1 MSALNRNG
9 QRIKHKLEDYD
20 ERRTMQ
26 KLLLKSTSLDNFT
39 HEAEFIEELMVEDG
53 SVNARLLHHLIDEA
67 QKLQDLDIQHEEM
80 EAHGHDAYIED
91 ETEGM

>member
-9 QRIKHKLEDYD
+9 QRIKHGLEDYD
-20 ERRTMQ
+20 DRRTMQ
-26 KLLLKSTSLDNFT
+26 KFLLKSTSLDNLI
-39 HEAEFIEELMVEDG
+39 HAVEDVEGLMVDDG

-67 QKLQDLDIQHEEM
+67 QNRSDLAIQHEEM
-80 EAHGHDAYIED
+80 EAHGHDAYVEE